1 MSPLPQAVDE
11 ASAPTGGV
19 ANGSDIDPDD
29 RLLSVADIQQAF
41 RELRARRPRAAASRP
56 AAPTRLHEH
65 SVSESPAPAGAP
77 VQAPRRSRR
86 DGDRTTPPARD
97 DTHRELWAGS
107 GDSGPQRGASR
118 GDSVPAAVAG
128 RGDSSDALAAD
139 WITVVAA
146 HAGAGA
152 STVALA
158 ISDAAAATDR
168 RVHLVDT
175 AHPRRSGLIAAA
187 SAELGT
193 DAAGAWRRG
202 SRGRVTIDRR
212 VADVEPGG
220 WPVLPISEEPVVTVL
235 DLGLPAPENLAR
247 LAADRTPTVV
257 VCRPTVPGV
266 RLTEHVLSQLADRP
280 VVVAVVGPARW
291 PQAVKANFGPRLREL
306 RSRGR
311 MLRVPVDRRLQTAGL
326 TGDRLPKA
334 VAGAGRSLAALLMP
348 AVPPQPRHRRRA
360 ASCQPDTAGESR

>member
-1 MSPLPQAVDE
+1 VTSLLQGVDE
-11 ASAPTGGV
+11 AGAVTGGV
-19 ANGSDIDPDD
+19 AHGGDVDPDE
-29 RLLSVADIQQAF
+29 RLLSVAEIQQAF
-41 RELRARRPRAAASRP
+41 RELRARRPRAVASGPAAS
-56 AAPTRLHEH
+56 THLHEL
-65 SVSESPAPAGAP
+65 SVSERPAPVGTP
-77 VQAPRRSRR
+77 VPPARRSRK
-86 DGDRTTPPARD
+86 DEGRTAPPARD
-97 DTHRELWAGS
+97 DTHRERWA
-107 GDSGPQRGASR
+107 DSGYRTPQRGASR
-118 GDSVPAAVAG
+118 GDSAPAAVPR
-128 RGDSSDALAAD
+128 RGDIDALAAD

-168 RVHLVDT
+168 RVHLVET

-202 SRGRVTIDRR
+202 YRGRVTIDRR

-220 WPVLPISEEPVVTVL
+220 WPVLPISEERAVTVL
-235 DLGLPAPENLAR
+235 DLGLHDPENLAR
-247 LAADRTPTVV
+247 LAADRTRTVV

-266 RLTEHVLSQLADRP
+266 RLTEHVLSQLAEQP

-291 PQAVKANFGPRLREL
+291 AQAVEATCGPRLREL
-306 RSRGR
+306 RSWGR
-311 MLRVPVDRRLQTAGL
+311 VARVPVDRRLQTAGL

-334 VAGAGRSLAALLMP
+334 VTDAGRSLVALLMP
-348 AVPPQPRHRRRA
+348 AAPPQPRHRRRA
-360 ASCQPDTAGESR
+360 ASCQPGAAGEAR

>member
-1 MSPLPQAVDE
+1 MSPLLQDFDE
-11 ASAPTGGV
+11 AGAVTGGV
-19 ANGSDIDPDD
+19 ANGADVDPDE
-29 RLLSVADIQQAF
+29 RLLSVAEIQQAF
-41 RELRARRPRAAASRP
+41 RELRARRPRAAAGRP
-56 AAPTRLHEH
+56 VASMRLHEP
-65 SVSESPAPAGAP
+65 SVSEDPAPTGAP
-77 VQAPRRSRR
+77 VLSPRRSWLDGDSKAPPAWDNARCER
-86 DGDRTTPPARD
+86 WADRGDRTPSRS
-97 DTHRELWAGS
+97 E
-107 GDSGPQRGASR
+107 SR
-118 GDSVPAAVAG
+118 GDSAPAAVPL
-128 RGDSSDALAAD
+128 RGDSDALAAD

-168 RVHLVDT
+168 RVHLVET
-175 AHPRRSGLIAAA
+175 AHPRRSGLMAAA

-220 WPVLPISEEPVVTVL
+220 WPVLPISEEPAVTVL
-235 DLGLPAPENLAR
+235 DLGLPAPENLTR
-247 LAADRTPTVV
+247 LAADRTRTVV

-266 RLTEHVLSQLADRP
+266 RLTEHVLSQLAGQP

-291 PQAVKANFGPRLREL
+291 PRAVNANCGPQLREL

-311 MLRVPVDRRLQTAGL
+311 VVRVPIDGRLQTAGL
-326 TGDRLPKA
+326 TGDRLPKGVEA
-334 VAGAGRSLAALLMP
+334 AGRSLAALLVRP
-348 AVPPQPRHRRRA
+348 VPPQPRHRHRA
-360 ASCQPDTAGESR
+360 ASSQPGAVGEAR